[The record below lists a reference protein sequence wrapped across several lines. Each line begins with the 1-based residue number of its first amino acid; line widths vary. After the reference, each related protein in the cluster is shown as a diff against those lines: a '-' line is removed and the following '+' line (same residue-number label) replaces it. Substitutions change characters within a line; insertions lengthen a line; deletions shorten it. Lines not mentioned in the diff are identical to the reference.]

1 MTNRLP
7 LVDVCAPISRATL
20 SDDDAVELESVFHAL
35 ADRVRVKMLN
45 LLVRA
50 DGDEI
55 CVCDFQAAL
64 DLKQPTASYHLKLLI
79 DAGLAERSR
88 RGTYSYYR
96 LVPGALTRVA
106 ELCGEAA

>member
-1 MTNRLP
+1 VVHRLP
-7 LVDVCAPISRATL
+7 LVDVCVPIALATL
-20 SDDDAVELESVFHAL
+20 SDDEAIELECVFHAL
-35 ADRVRVKMLN
+35 ADRIRVKMLN

-64 DLKQPTASYHLKLLI
+64 GLKQPTASYHLKLLI
-79 DAGLAERSR
+79 EAGLAERSR

-96 LVPGALTRVA
+96 LVPGSLDRVA
-106 ELCGEAA
+106 DLCGEA